1 MLEGTMPLTGY
12 PKSIRLRDNTTALL
26 RPLGRYDGKHL
37 LEFYQALPEE
47 DRLSLR
53 DDVTRPEWVRRFLEQ
68 VGSGEVI
75 SFGVEIRG
83 ALVGAASLY
92 RVRHG
97 WSAHVGELRIS
108 VASGFRRKG
117 VGSILASVLV
127 RVARGTGV
135 EKLVAQMMGQQ
146 GPALRTFERLGF
158 AQEAVLRD
166 QVKDLAGR
174 THDLLVYTSAVA
186 HMWETVEA
194 IVAEF
199 NPDLESG
206 ED

>member
-1 MLEGTMPLTGY
+1 MPLSGY
-12 PKSIRLRDNTTALL
+12 PKSIKLRDNTPALL
-26 RPLGRYDGKHL
+26 RPLGRYDGKPL
-37 LEFYQALPEE
+37 LEFYQGLPDEE
-47 DRLSLR
+47 RLSLR

-92 RVRHG
+92 RLRHG

-127 RVARGTGV
+127 RVARGIGV
-135 EKLVAQMMGQQ
+135 EKLVAQMMEQQ

-158 AQEAVLRD
+158 TREAVLKAH
-166 QVKDLAGR
+166 VKDVIGQK
-174 THDLLVYTSAVA
+174 HDLLVYSSDVA
-186 HMWETVEA
+186 HIWETVEA
-194 IVAEF
+194 IVADF
-199 NPDLESG
+199 NPDL
-206 ED
+206 DA

>member
-1 MLEGTMPLTGY
+1 MPLSGY
-12 PKSIRLRDNTTALL
+12 PKSIRLRDKTPALL
-26 RPLGRYDGKHL
+26 RPLGRYDGKPL
-37 LEFYQALPEE
+37 LEFYQGLPEE
-47 DRLSLR
+47 DRLALR

-92 RVRHG
+92 RLRHG

-127 RVARGTGV
+127 RVARGIGV
-135 EKLVAQMMGQQ
+135 EKLVAQMMAQQ
-146 GPALRTFERLGF
+146 DPALRTFERLGF
-158 AQEAVLRD
+158 AQEAVLKD
-166 QVKDLAGR
+166 QVKDVAGHK
-174 THDLLVYTSAVA
+174 HDLLVYSSDVA
-186 HMWETVEA
+186 HIWETVEA
-194 IVAEF
+194 IVADF
-199 NPDLESG
+199 NPDL
-206 ED
+206 DT